1 MKTFSSLCAVAALA
15 FSAPSFAQHAG
26 GAMSSPGAHTGGHSA
41 AGGFGHFGTR
51 FQQPNWFSGGWP
63 DRPQTFSPTGF
74 RDRRGFG
81 HRNSDRGLHGSN
93 DWTNA
98 YPSYWGY
105 GSWNDNDGYVFAE
118 PSADMF
124 GFYGAGGDVDLMNG
138 SAVYQYDRSYPYDWY
153 RGGPAETVRVH
164 RAAEARCETKL
175 VPDGKGKGS
184 ASVRI
189 CRR

>member
-1 MKTFSSLCAVAALA
+1 MKRLSCLCVAAALGFLTGPA
-15 FSAPSFAQHAG
+15 LAQHAG
-26 GAMSSPGAHTGGHSA
+26 GAMLSGGAHGGHSA
-41 AGGFGHFGTR
+41 PAGGFGHFGR
-51 FQQPNWFSGGWP
+51 GFHQPDWFSGGWP

-74 RDRRGFG
+74 RDRRGSG
-81 HRNSDRGLHGSN
+81 HGNGHHSSRWDGWNH
-93 DWTNA
+93 A
-98 YPSYWGY
+98 YPAFWGY
-105 GSWNDNDGYVFAE
+105 GSWGENDGYVFTE

-124 GFYGAGGDVDLMNG
+124 GFYGAGGDVDVLNG

-164 RAAEARCETKL
+164 RAAETRCEMQV
-175 VPDGKGKGS
+175 VPDGKGKGK